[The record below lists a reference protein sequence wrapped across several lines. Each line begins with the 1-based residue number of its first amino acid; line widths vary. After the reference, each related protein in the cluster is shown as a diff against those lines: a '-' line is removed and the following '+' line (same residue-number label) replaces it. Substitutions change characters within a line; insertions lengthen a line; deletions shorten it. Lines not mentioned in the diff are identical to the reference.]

1 MKKIG
6 FIGLGNMGGRLC
18 DAIIRGGF
26 DVTVYDLRE
35 EVRASYADR
44 ATVADSSD
52 ELLAACDTLCLS
64 LPSSREI
71 EPLVKGWIE
80 KGVAGKAIVDFSTSH
95 PMSTKALYAEVKA
108 AGGTLADVPVVGTPA
123 AAEKGTL
130 AVPFGGDKELFE
142 EIRPLVSCFGDKYE
156 YMGPSGCGDLTKLS
170 INFLGLSYVGLYAQL
185 FPLTEKMG
193 IDNQVLQKLIGNSG
207 TNCGVF
213 QFYSGKMINRTYDM
227 AFSLENAHKDLSYV
241 KELYESYQVPAFML
255 DGLLDML
262 RAGIRDGDG
271 PRDYSAS
278 IDTMTRYLE
287 KKP

>member
-1 MKKIG
+1 MP
-6 FIGLGNMGGRLC
+6 
-18 DAIIRGGF
+18 
-26 DVTVYDLRE
+26 
-35 EVRASYADR
+35 
-44 ATVADSSD
+44 
-52 ELLAACDTLCLS
+52 LL
-64 LPSSREI
+64 
-71 EPLVKGWIE
+71 
-80 KGVAGKAIVDFSTSH
+80 
-95 PMSTKALYAEVKA
+95 EVKHLH
-108 AGGTLADVPVVGTPA
+108 TFFKTK
-123 AAEKGTL
+123 KGTVK
-130 AVPFGGDKELFE
+130 AVNDVSYSLESKKTLGIVGESGSGKSVSAMSILQLLDANGYIESGEVLFE
-142 EIRPLVSCFGDKYE
+142 GK
-156 YMGPSGCGDLTKLS
+156 DLTKLS

-241 KELYESYQVPAFML
+241 KELYENYQVPAFML

-278 IDTMTRYLE
+278 IDTMTR
-287 KKP
+287 

>member
-1 MKKIG
+1 MQKIG

-26 DVTVYDLRE
+26 DVSVFDLRE
-35 EVRASYADR
+35 DVRASYESR
-44 ATVADSSD
+44 ATVSPSADA
-52 ELLAACDTLCLS
+52 LLDSCDTICLS
-64 LPSSREI
+64 LPSSKEI
-71 EPLVKGWIE
+71 EPLVSAWVE
-80 KGVAGKAIVDFSTSH
+80 KDLSGKTIVDFSTSH
-95 PMSTKALYAEVKA
+95 PMSTKALYAKVIA
-108 AGGTLADVPVVGTPA
+108 AGGRYADVPVVGTPA
-123 AAEKGTL
+123 GAEKGTL
-130 AVPFGGDKELFE
+130 VVPFGGDRDVFE

-170 INFLGLSYVGLYAQL
+170 INFLGLSYVGLYAML
-185 FPLTEKMG
+185 FPMTEKMG
-193 IDNQVLQKLIGNSG
+193 IDNQILQKLISNSG

-213 QFYSGKMINRTYDM
+213 QFYSSKMINRTYDM

-241 KELYESYQVPAFML
+241 KEMYESFQVPAFML

-278 IDTMTRYLE
+278 IDTMTRYLAD
-287 KKP
+287 K